1 MSKAKSTS
9 RKRSGQ
15 SITEVLIG
23 GMILVPIVLAI
34 TDLAVVVMGG
44 ELVNDLAKQAAR
56 GAANAK
62 DNGEAATA
70 VADVQTTF
78 TKSPTYKNLV
88 LKLDKYDGTYDGQT
102 TVQASVTVVL
112 PVPIPFLNVGPEMA
126 LKTQATESIVGIAP
140 PRPI

>member
-34 TDLAVVVMGG
+34 IDLAVVVMGG

-62 DNGEAATA
+62 DNGEATN
-70 VADVQTTF
+70 
-78 TKSPTYKNLV
+78 PTRRTLRYV
-88 LKLDKYDGTYDGQT
+88 EEVMFSRTM
-102 TVQASVTVVL
+102 
-112 PVPIPFLNVGPEMA
+112 P
-126 LKTQATESIVGIAP
+126 
-140 PRPI
+140 